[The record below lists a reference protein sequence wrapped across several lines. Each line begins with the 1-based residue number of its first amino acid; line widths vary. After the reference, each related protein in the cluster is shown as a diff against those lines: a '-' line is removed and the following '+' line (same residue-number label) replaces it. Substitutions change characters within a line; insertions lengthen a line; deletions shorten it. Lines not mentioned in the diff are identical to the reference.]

1 MNIELRQINK
11 QYGKT
16 HALRDLSLHISDPVN
31 VIVLIGPSGS
41 GKSTLM
47 RLLGALESPD
57 SGELLFDQQPLLQN
71 EDSLLQHRRQ
81 NGYLFQSF
89 NLFPHLTAFENIE
102 LPLLKVHGKKAD
114 EAKTLCQQA
123 LAKFQLEP
131 HQHKYPAQLSGGQQ
145 QRVAL
150 ARAIAIQ
157 PKLLLL
163 DEPTS
168 ALDPEMTAEVLKVI
182 ETLSH
187 SGQPI
192 ILSTHQMGFARA
204 VADQVIFLAE
214 GKILEQGSPDELFG
228 NAKNQYVQNFLSKVM
243 RY

>member
-1 MNIELRQINK
+1 MNIELHQINK

-16 HALRDLSLHISDPVN
+16 HALRDLSLCISDPVN

-57 SGELLFDQQPLLQN
+57 SGELVFDQQPLLQN
-71 EDSLLQHRRQ
+71 EEALLQHRRQ

-89 NLFPHLTAFENIE
+89 NLFPHLTAAENIE
-102 LPLLKVHGKKAD
+102 LPLIKVHGKKAD
-114 EAKTLCQQA
+114 EANKLCQQA
-123 LAKFQLEP
+123 LEKFQLEP
-131 HQHKYPAQLSGGQQ
+131 HQHKYPSQLSGGQQ
-145 QRVAL
+145 QRFAL

-157 PKLLLL
+157 PRLLLL

-182 ETLSH
+182 ETLSR

-192 ILSTHQMGFARA
+192 ILSTHEMGFARA

-214 GKILEQGSPDELFG
+214 GKILEQGSPEELFG
-228 NAKNQYVQNFLSKVM
+228 KPSHPYVQNFLSKVM

>member
-16 HALRDLSLHISDPVN
+16 RALRDLSLCISDPVN

-57 SGELLFDQQPLLQN
+57 SGELLFDQHLLVQN
-71 EDSLLQHRRQ
+71 EASLLQHRRK

-102 LPLLKVHGKKAD
+102 LPLLKVHGKKND
-114 EAKTLCQQA
+114 EAKKLCQQA

-131 HQHKYPAQLSGGQQ
+131 HQYKYPSQLSGGQQ

-157 PKLLLL
+157 PRLLLL

-182 ETLSH
+182 ETLSR

-192 ILSTHQMGFARA
+192 ILSTHEMGFARA
-204 VADQVIFLAE
+204 VADQVIFLAD
-214 GKILEQGSPDELFG
+214 GGILEQGSPDELFD
-228 NAKNQYVQNFLSKVM
+228 NPQNQYVKNFLSKVM